1 VVRYR
6 IEVTEPAERE
16 IEETEVWIAADS
28 LGAAEQ
34 WAHGIFDALRS
45 LETMPARCPFA
56 PENEDHTQEI
66 RQLIFGRYR
75 VLFTIQ
81 PGRVVILHVRH
92 GARLPLR
99 PA

>member
-1 VVRYR
+1 
-6 IEVTEPAERE
+6 
-16 IEETEVWIAADS
+16 
-28 LGAAEQ
+28 
-34 WAHGIFDALRS
+34 
-45 LETMPARCPFA
+45 MPARCPFA

-92 GARLPLR
+92 CARLPLR